1 MKNKT
6 ETNKRD
12 KMNLIVSGVL
22 ILFGIILVVYPLFGE
37 MSPIKLLY
45 MVFSVYGII
54 KLIEYVKS
62 KTYGDKEDL
71 FAGIICIIYTLVGIK
86 FMNNDT
92 PLVLSISLASWT
104 GFMAIIK
111 LVKLDYYH
119 DRSNEMIYTNL
130 TTFALFLLIGLLTSI
145 NLYFDNTV
153 QTLIL
158 GYFFIINGL
167 LNLLEDAVRIAFGYK
182 KTEKKFNKNKK

>member
-1 MKNKT
+1 MK
-6 ETNKRD
+6 EINKRD
-12 KMNLIVSGVL
+12 KMNLLVSGVL
-22 ILFGIILVVYPLFGE
+22 ILFGIILVIYPLFGE
-37 MSPIKLLY
+37 LSPIKLLY
-45 MVFSVYGII
+45 MLFSIYGIV
-54 KLIEYVKS
+54 KLIEFVKS

-71 FAGIICIIYTLVGIK
+71 FSGIICVIYALVGIK
-86 FMNNDT
+86 LMNNDA
-92 PLVLSISLASWT
+92 PVVLSISLASWT

-111 LVKLDYYH
+111 LIKLDYYH
-119 DRSNEMIYTNL
+119 DRSSEMITTNL
-130 TTFALFLLIGLLTSI
+130 TTFALFLLLGLLTSI

-182 KTEKKFNKNKK
+182 KSEKKVKKNKK